1 MLESSGPIRCIKPK
15 RNSSNIGETFMV
27 LKRRVQGLPENRS
40 SDVCDKSRR
49 MSGDTEGKIPV
60 VQEEE
65 CWGRAARFKE

>member
-1 MLESSGPIRCIKPK
+1 
-15 RNSSNIGETFMV
+15 MV
-27 LKRRVQGLPENRS
+27 LKRRIQGLPENRS